1 MTHNQLKK
9 FLATGRWNGVLL
21 MALPQ
26 IIMLVVV
33 VGLLVWMVQTSVKST
48 KGSLNTAALKK
59 QLMQLQSKFLR
70 SEAINPDRERAQ
82 MEMLQNKIKTTS
94 EQLTISDDNDL
105 KQLFDTNCNYIIA
118 AMNNAGLEERS
129 SWIKLKELMLDFD
142 ALYFRRA

>member
-1 MTHNQLKK
+1 
-9 FLATGRWNGVLL
+9 

-26 IIMLVVV
+26 IILLLVV

-94 EQLTISDDNDL
+94 EQLTISDDKDL
-105 KQLFDTNCNYIIA
+105 KQLFDTNCNYIVA

>member
-9 FLATGRWNGVLL
+9 FLATGRWNGVLF

-26 IIMLVVV
+26 IKLLVVV

>member
-1 MTHNQLKK
+1 MTHNQVKK
-9 FLATGRWNGVLL
+9 FLATGRWNGVLF

-26 IIMLVVV
+26 IILLVVV

-70 SEAINPDRERAQ
+70 SETINPDRERAQ

>member
-1 MTHNQLKK
+1 
-9 FLATGRWNGVLL
+9 

-26 IIMLVVV
+26 IILLVVV

>member
-1 MTHNQLKK
+1 
-9 FLATGRWNGVLL
+9 

-26 IIMLVVV
+26 IILLLVV

-105 KQLFDTNCNYIIA
+105 KQLFDTNCNYIIT

>member
-9 FLATGRWNGVLL
+9 FLATGRWNGVLF

-26 IIMLVVV
+26 IILLVVV